1 MNDLLTRVKP
11 TCGRSLA
18 ATLSAILLM
27 TVLLVILF
35 MCCSVVLCCVVLCC
49 VVLLCSKRVDVEVV
63 YLILVAIV

>member
-35 MCCSVVLCCVVLCC
+35 MCCSVVLCCVVL
-49 VVLLCSKRVDVEVV
+49 LCSKRVDVEVV